1 MTQPTLTLTP
11 RKSALLA
18 HHDNVLDVLVE
29 IHAPELP
36 EEQRPQRPPL
46 QIALVLDRSG
56 SMAGA
61 PLHEAKRCAEFVI
74 DGLTDADRASLVVY
88 DNRVHT
94 LVETRDLRD
103 RDVFKRALRNVETG
117 GATKLHGGWHRGA
130 ESLLPDAGHKTL
142 SRVILLS
149 DGCANRGISDTPT
162 IAEHCA
168 AMAAQGVTTSTY
180 GLGHHFNE
188 ELMVEMARAGQGNSY
203 YGESAEDL
211 MDPFQE
217 ELALLNALYGQ
228 GLELAVEPLAGVQV
242 ELRNG
247 YRQSGDGRWRL
258 PDLAYGGVA
267 WALLRLRVPKAMV
280 EGIASGNVQDVLSV
294 RALYRDLGG
303 VHFTTE
309 PTRLSLPT
317 LGAEAF
323 ASVAEYTLVQRRADE
338 LEAAEIQD
346 AARQAAL
353 EGDWSVVDTLLE
365 KIRALGAD
373 NDWIQGIESEL
384 RKLSRKHDQAHFAKE
399 AHYSSSRMQSRLSH
413 AAELEGMLGTDVPDY
428 LRRKTAQ
435 GKKSHRRSP

>member
-1 MTQPTLTLTP
+1 MTQPTLTVTP

-56 SMAGA
+56 SMSGA

-103 RDVFKRALRNVETG
+103 RDVFKRAIRNIDSG
-117 GATKLHGGWHRGA
+117 GATDLHGGWHSGA
-130 ESLLPDAGHKTL
+130 NSLLADAGDKTL

-162 IAEHCA
+162 ISEQCA

-180 GLGHHFNE
+180 GLGHSFNE

-267 WALLRLRVPKAMV
+267 WALLRLRVPKAVV
-280 EGIASGNVQDVLSV
+280 EGIASVNVHSLLSV

-303 VHFTTE
+303 VHVTTE
-309 PTRLSLPT
+309 PARLLLPA
-317 LGAEAF
+317 LDAESF
-323 ASVAEYTLVQRRADE
+323 ASVAEDILVKRRADE
-338 LEAAEIQD
+338 LEAADIQV
-346 AARQAAL
+346 AARRAAL
-353 EGDWSVVDTLLE
+353 EGNWDVVDAMLE
-365 KIRALGAD
+365 KIGALGPD
-373 NDWIQGIESEL
+373 HDWIRGIEGEL
-384 RKLSRKHDQAHFAKE
+384 RKLARRRDRALFAK
-399 AHYSSSRMQSRLSH
+399 AARYSTHRMQSRLSH
-413 AAELEGMLGTDVPDY
+413 PAEAEGMLEADVPHY